1 VGSGLKWIPLPPPV
15 AVPGFDDPAVPLPTP
30 QAGANPGNLAA
41 GGHRGLAQRP
51 RRVGLELHVDDARIS
66 APPREAP
73 ERADAEAE
81 HEGLH
86 RGRGYRSGAGGP
98 RRPNRYTHPPM
109 VGMDRRIPLA
119 WLCVAAWI
127 AVILSVSS
135 EPFSAQA
142 TAHFFVPFLRWLDP
156 EMNWATIRAIN
167 AAIRKTAHV
176 TEYAVLAALAFRA
189 FRVSLDV
196 RLGHVGLLTLGVV
209 LAVAGLD
216 ELRQSWLPA
225 RTGSLTDVVID
236 LTGGAIGVA
245 LLIGFHRWLGVR
257 RPTTRTDA

>member
-1 VGSGLKWIPLPPPV
+1 MIWAS
-15 AVPGFDDPAVPLPTP
+15 
-30 QAGANPGNLAA
+30 
-41 GGHRGLAQRP
+41 
-51 RRVGLELHVDDARIS
+51 
-66 APPREAP
+66 
-73 ERADAEAE
+73 
-81 HEGLH
+81 
-86 RGRGYRSGAGGP
+86 
-98 RRPNRYTHPPM
+98 
-109 VGMDRRIPLA
+109 
-119 WLCVAAWI
+119 
-127 AVILSVSS
+127 SS
-135 EPFSAQA
+135 EEVSYQ
-142 TAHFFVPFLRWLDP
+142 TTSRFVIPFLRWLNP
-156 EMNWATIRAIN
+156 EMSWRTIHDIHT
-167 AAIRKTAHV
+167 AIRKTAHV

-257 RPTTRTDA
+257 RPATRTDA